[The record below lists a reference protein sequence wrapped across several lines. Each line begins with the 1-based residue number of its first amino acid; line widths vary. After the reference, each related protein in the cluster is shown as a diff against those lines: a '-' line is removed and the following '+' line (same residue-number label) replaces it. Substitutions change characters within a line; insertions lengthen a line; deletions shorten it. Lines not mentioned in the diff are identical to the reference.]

1 MKTVTSSLFQRAAQN
16 QYVRHAQKP
25 GRFLKNSQTR
35 ELYYS
40 EFYILSFQT
49 LAHTHTHTH
58 TFTVPPPTRLLAV
71 VGVGIFTVCKTERFG
86 GKQTK
91 ELQFSPAGENPPQ
104 CSQDPCGDP
113 SHSLRL
119 NSDPP
124 LAKSQNDPRPP
135 LRRGPSHLPGNKSWP
150 PT

>member
-1 MKTVTSSLFQRAAQN
+1 MNYDTYIYLSVLYNWYMWLTYSQISVEQTCLKRSEEERETADVPHIAA
-16 QYVRHAQKP
+16 
-25 GRFLKNSQTR
+25 
-35 ELYYS
+35 LYS
-40 EFYILSFQT
+40 VVILSVYLYFRYV
-49 LAHTHTHTH
+49 HTDLCWGWYFHCLWDWEIWRETNK
-58 TFTVPPPTRLLAV
+58 
-71 VGVGIFTVCKTERFG
+71 GIPKT
-86 GKQTK
+86 
-91 ELQFSPAGENPPQ
+91 PAGENPPQ

-135 LRRGPSHLPGNKSWP
+135 LRRGPSHLPGNISWP